1 VQLRAGQRVRAALG
15 HRATLTVSGAGLIVD
30 KEAVRFENI
39 DFVWRAASLTERASR
54 EGPAIIR
61 LLAGRA
67 EFCGCSFRCVTE
79 GDGGGRKRASD
90 NAADV
95 SLSPVSAPVVAI
107 RWIHPV
113 QIDPSETSLPSGRIR
128 LADCVFERV
137 GAALDCRT
145 VGALGI
151 ELTNT
156 LHLGPGPLLRLD
168 HSPRSDEPLSLSLSQ
183 VTLRDGG
190 PLLECLAAHVDQQ
203 PVEIVVEATAC
214 VFSPR
219 SGEPLVRCAGISPER
234 LRGGL
239 RWSGQGSLVTP
250 QTPILNWRGPD
261 GLHTVD
267 ESALSIAGLVRSE
280 VEFAGSV
287 SSDPAGSRIV
297 RWQAPLQ
304 SANPPG
310 IDPAPLPCWTR

>member
-1 VQLRAGQRVRAALG
+1 M
-15 HRATLTVSGAGLIVD
+15 
-30 KEAVRFENI
+30 
-39 DFVWRAASLTERASR
+39 
-54 EGPAIIR
+54 R
-61 LLAGRA
+61 LLAGRV
-67 EFCGCSFRCVTE
+67 EFRGCSFRCVVE

-90 NAADV
+90 NASAA
-95 SLSPVSAPVVAI
+95 SLPPTSVPLAPVPAI
-107 RWIHPV
+107 RWIHPA

-128 LADCVFERV
+128 LADCVFDRV
-137 GAALDCRT
+137 GAGLDCRT

-168 HSPRSDEPLSLSLSQ
+168 HCPRSDEPLSLSLSQ
-183 VTLRDGG
+183 VTLRDSG
-190 PLLECLAAHVDQQ
+190 PLLECLAPQSDPGKGDSPIFADTKIGTV
-203 PVEIVVEATAC
+203 PEIAVQATAC
-214 VFSPR
+214 VFAPQ
-219 SGEPLVRCAGISPER
+219 SGEPLVRCGGISPER

-261 GLHTVD
+261 GPHTVD
-267 ESALSIAGLVRSE
+267 ESVLSIAGLVRSE
-280 VEFAGSV
+280 VEFAGSA
-287 SSDPAGSRIV
+287 SSDPAASRIV

-310 IDPAPLPCWTR
+310 IDPAPLPCSSR